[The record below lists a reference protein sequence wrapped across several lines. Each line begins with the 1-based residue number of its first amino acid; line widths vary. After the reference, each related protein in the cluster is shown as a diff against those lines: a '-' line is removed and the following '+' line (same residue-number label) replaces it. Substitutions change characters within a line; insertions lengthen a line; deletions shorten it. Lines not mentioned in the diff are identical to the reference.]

1 MYKLVA
7 LDMDGTLLNS
17 QKKLTNRVRSAIS
30 SAKEQGVKVVLASG
44 RPFEGMLPTLK
55 ELGLDSEED
64 YALTYNASLILKV
77 ACQTVINSA
86 TLTGQDAIELYE
98 IANKSGVN
106 ILAYSMTHGLITP
119 KQNKYTDYEAQ
130 LNGIEFSE
138 FDFYS
143 LTADEDIIKVMMID
157 EPELLDNAIAQLP
170 QALQGRYST
179 ARSTPFFFEFTNK
192 KSNKGTGME
201 ALTAHLGLKPEQII
215 CVGDA
220 GNDLEMIKYAGLG
233 VAMENATDEVKA
245 HANYITASNDEDGVA
260 HVFEKYVLNG

>member
-7 LDMDGTLLNS
+7 LDMDGTLLDS
-17 QKKLTNRVRSAIS
+17 QKELTSRVRSAIA
-30 SAKEQGVKVVLASG
+30 SAKEQGIKVVLASG

-86 TLTGQDAIELYE
+86 ILTGQDAIELYE
-98 IANKSGVN
+98 TANKLGVN

-119 KQNKYTDYEAQ
+119 KQNKYTDYEAK
-130 LNGIEFSE
+130 LNNIEFTE
-138 FDFYS
+138 FDFYN
-143 LTADEDIIKVMMID
+143 LDADEEIVKVMMID
-157 EPELLDNAIAQLP
+157 EPELLENAITQLP
-170 QALQGRYST
+170 QALQDKYST
-179 ARSTPFFFEFTNK
+179 ARSTPFFFELMNK
-192 KSNKGTGME
+192 QSNKGNGME
-201 ALTAHLGLKPEQII
+201 ALTAHLGLSPEQII

-220 GNDLEMIKYAGLG
+220 ANDVEMIKYAGLG

-245 HANYITASNDEDGVA
+245 HANYITASNDQDGVA
-260 HVFEKYVLNG
+260 HVFEKYVLK